1 MTYTYD
7 KRYTPN
13 NFDGSNLFKSIKV
26 GNMELPQ
33 RIAMAP
39 LTRMRADDNQ
49 VPNLDNMAEEYYD
62 QRSQR
67 PGTLIIT
74 EATFI
79 SAQAG
84 GYPNAP
90 GIWNDTQAA
99 QWKKIFER
107 IHKNKSFVYVQLWNL
122 GRQASPAYLKSQN
135 LKYIGAT
142 DDLYMDEAS
151 KKEAL
156 DCGNELKG
164 LTKDEIK
171 IMIENY
177 VKSAKL
183 AIENGADGVEV
194 HSANGY
200 LLNQFLDPISN
211 QRTDE
216 YGGSIENRSRFTLEV
231 VDAVVAAIGAD
242 KVGVR
247 FSPYGQFGT
256 MSGGANPLIVAQ
268 FAHVIGE
275 LEKRAQEN
283 AKNRLAYVH
292 LVEPRVTDPFAT
304 EGEKEYLDGTND
316 FVYSIWKGVVMRA
329 GNYVLDSKAALKDV
343 NANDRTILALG
354 RFWISNPDLIDRIE
368 KKLPVTAYV
377 RETFYAKGP
386 VGYTDYSNYSE

>member
-1 MTYTYD
+1 MTYTYV
-7 KRYTPN
+7 KNYTPTD
-13 NFDGSNLFKSIKV
+13 FTGSNLFKSIKV

-39 LTRMRADDNQ
+39 LTRMRADDSQ

-79 SAQAG
+79 SPEAS

-90 GIWNDTQAA
+90 GIWNDAQAT
-99 QWKKIFER
+99 QWKRIFER
-107 IHKNKSFVYVQLWNL
+107 IHKNNSFVYVQLWNL

-135 LKYIGAT
+135 LKYVGAT
-142 DDLYMDEAS
+142 DDLYMDESS

-156 DCGNELKG
+156 DSGNELKG
-164 LTKDEIK
+164 LTKEEIK
-171 IMIENY
+171 AMIQDY
-177 VKSAKL
+177 VKAAKL
-183 AIENGADGVEV
+183 AIENGADGVEI

-200 LLNQFLDPISN
+200 LLNQFMDPISN
-211 QRTDE
+211 QRKDE
-216 YGGSIENRSRFTLEV
+216 YGSSIENRSRFTLEV

-242 KVGVR
+242 KVGIR
-247 FSPYGQFGT
+247 LSPFGQFGA
-256 MSGGANPLIVAQ
+256 MSGGDNPLIVAQ
-268 FAHVIGE
+268 FSHVLGE

-283 AKNRLAYVH
+283 TKNRLAYVH
-292 LVEPRVTDPFAT
+292 LVEPRVTDPFAA
-304 EGEKEYLDGTND
+304 EGEKEYLDATND

-329 GNYVLDSKAALKDV
+329 GNYVLDNKTALKDV
-343 NANDRTILALG
+343 NENDRTLLALG
-354 RFWISNPDLIDRIE
+354 RFFISNPDLIDRIE

-386 VGYTDYSNYSE
+386 VGYTDYSNYSA